1 MAISQTDSTCLPW
14 HAAAWQRLAAGV
26 ERGQIA
32 HALLIH
38 GEGGLHKLQLGRQI
52 AQGLLCESPRAAMAC
67 GRCRG
72 CTLYLAGN
80 HPDWVEVCP
89 VDSAVIKIDQIREL
103 SARLSMRPQI
113 ARRQVALLWP
123 AEQMNS
129 AAANALLKT
138 LEEPA
143 ADTHLLLLAERIGR
157 LPATIRSRC
166 QRLPLVARDDTDSVD
181 AVAAMAG
188 ADAQRSRVA
197 LALAGGDPEMAIA
210 ILQPGIFDDWS
221 TLAQRLIELARGG
234 LDPSAFATVAKGEGA
249 LLLQRWSRLIALAV
263 RGERLGSGAFDAW
276 IDLTSRMEMSTLLP
290 LATQLERARGLAGT
304 GVREDLLIHDLAARW
319 SQAFN
324 HGERKQRA

>member
-1 MAISQTDSTCLPW
+1 MSNPTIPDPNFPW
-14 HAAAWQRLAAGV
+14 HAAAWQRLAAGA

-52 AQGLLCESPRAAMAC
+52 GQGLLCEAPRSARAC
-67 GRCRG
+67 GHCRG
-72 CTLYLAGN
+72 CLLYLAGN
-80 HPDWVEVCP
+80 HPDWVEVHP

-103 SARLSMRPQI
+103 SSRLSMRPQI
-113 ARRQVALLWP
+113 AQRQVALVWP

-143 ADTHLLLLAERIGR
+143 ADTHLLLLADRIGR

-166 QRLPLVARDDTDSVD
+166 QRLPLVAHDDAATVD
-181 AVAAMAG
+181 AVAAIAA
-188 ADAQRSRVA
+188 ADAVRSRVA

-210 ILQPGIFDDWS
+210 NLRPGIFGELS
-221 TLAQRLIELARGG
+221 TLTQRLIDLARGA
-234 LDPSAFATVAKGEGA
+234 LDPTAFAMVGKGEGA

-263 RGERLGSGAFDAW
+263 RGERLGSEPFDAW
-276 IDLTSRMEMSTLLP
+276 IDLTSRVEMSTLLP
-290 LATQLERARGLAGT
+290 LATQLERARGLAGS
-304 GVREDLLIHDLAARW
+304 GVREDLLIQDLAARW

-324 HGERKQRA
+324 HGERKHRA